1 MNIGAILKSN
11 MSLAV
16 QQDVDNNSHIVDFF
30 TDHEADGFDHFDYRT
45 FRQTLISVKRKK
57 GVDNDELAGLMR
69 VSQLKI
75 CEWLNASVFEQPTQ
89 RQIERLYKLRFG
101 K

>member
-11 MSLAV
+11 MALAA
-16 QQDVDNNSHIVDFF
+16 QQGINDNSHIVDFF
-30 TDHEADGFDHFDYRT
+30 TDHEADSFDHFDYRT
-45 FRQTLISVKRKK
+45 FRQTLTSVKRKK
-57 GVDNDELAGLMR
+57 GIANDELAGLMR
-69 VSQLKI
+69 VNQSKI

-89 RQIERLYKLRFG
+89 RQVERLYKLRFG